1 MDTSSSHQR
10 ILKQQ
15 PNSLMWHYL
24 RRIEMLLKYM
34 FTVRIKYKKNESIN
48 DFSNSNSDD
57 EEHKT
62 GTLTSGQ
69 VMQTPFSIQVSSFEF
84 PNESIC

>member
-1 MDTSSSHQR
+1 
-10 ILKQQ
+10 
-15 PNSLMWHYL
+15 
-24 RRIEMLLKYM
+24 MLLKYM

-69 VMQTPFSIQVSSFEF
+69 AMQTPFSIQVSSFEF